1 MLVPGINKAVFQ
13 MQESKL
19 EAQISP
25 LNDLNVTAMK
35 LHFYMPRFLSQN
47 VHFQMQI
54 RQPMFFFFIF
64 LDPRMWVP
72 DHQLELIGAVQLTSA
87 INMVIVFG
95 YNNAGMVQSSK
106 YQLLNSV

>member
-1 MLVPGINKAVFQ
+1 MLVSGINKAVFQ

-54 RQPMFFFFIF
+54 RQPTVFFSFIF

-87 INMVIVFG
+87 N
-95 YNNAGMVQSSK
+95 
-106 YQLLNSV
+106 